1 MKYLICLIFFI
12 MQSLVQAD
20 DSKLLR
26 TLIQGLE
33 GEAYEVRAKA
43 HQDVLNWAYTNKSI
57 ASERLLAEIQQTD
70 SPEVRVRLQDIV
82 SEINKKPIGLG
93 SMQVEFATAL
103 TGVKVNRCKLG
114 GVGHL
119 AGLQK
124 GDVIEKID
132 GKVINTLG
140 NTPENRLFQFQK
152 MILEK
157 REGKRLHLIVRTDK
171 QRRVVIIILGKLDE
185 QKLQK
190 KEIIEQKKFKL
201 EQ

>member
-1 MKYLICLIFFI
+1 MLLTITI
-12 MQSLVQAD
+12 SVSALVVINF
-20 DSKLLR
+20 LL
-26 TLIQGLE
+26 L
-33 GEAYEVRAKA
+33 KFSS
-43 HQDVLNWAYTNKSI
+43 NKI
-57 ASERLLAEIQQTD
+57 NKT
-70 SPEVRVRLQDIV
+70 PK
-82 SEINKKPIGLG
+82 INKKPIGLG